1 MPITPS
7 ASFALQWTRTRKSRA
22 QHPAHGPYFSSG
34 ARANTGASPTAS
46 TAALSL
52 SPSRPTTTNAP
63 RKCSASARNTAT
75 NSKALLARTLQ
86 FLGFVDIR
94 RIPFN
99 SRQKQDAD
107 GQISDCSSR
116 TFADHRRQ
124 PNRQTQP
131 TRKGKFF
138 APLRGSPPLT
148 QFPFADHRRQP
159 NRQTQPTRKG
169 KFFAPLRAPSRI
181 TAVNAVPLRGSPPS
195 TKPTNPTDSQN
206 EVLRAPSRPFADHRR

>member
-22 QHPAHGPYFSSG
+22 QHPAHGPYVSPG

-52 SPSRPTTTNAP
+52 STSRPTTTSAP
-63 RKCSASARNTAT
+63 RKCSASASNTAT

-99 SRQKQDAD
+99 SRQKQDANRFRTAL
-107 GQISDCSSR
+107 SVPSR
-116 TFADHRRQ
+116 T
-124 PNRQTQP
+124 
-131 TRKGKFF
+131 
-138 APLRGSPPLT
+138 
-148 QFPFADHRRQP
+148 
-159 NRQTQPTRKG
+159 
-169 KFFAPLRAPSRI
+169 
-181 TAVNAVPLRGSPPS
+181 TAVNQ
-195 TKPTNPTDSQN
+195 TDKPNRTA
-206 EVLRAPSRPFADHRR
+206 EVLRAPSRPFADHRRSVRGSPPSTKPTNPSEPQNESSRPFADHRR